1 MMSCVRK
8 TKPHIGPQGRE
19 AIKQRIAQVHAE
31 LDAMPLV
38 VASAAQLA
46 REIKLD
52 EELTAL
58 KLELSR
64 ARSVNGL
71 AFQP

>member
-1 MMSCVRK
+1 MSCVSK
-8 TKPHIGPQGRE
+8 TKPRIGPQGRE
-19 AIKQRIAQVHAE
+19 AIKQRIAQIHAE

-38 VASAAQLA
+38 VANAAQLA

-64 ARSVNGL
+64 AKSANGL